1 MIEMILIFWRL
12 FLKNVVVNVLT
23 AVLLAK
29 WLRRFVKVR
38 VCFKIYSVKQMTRLL
53 SVIMASNFRVSPL
66 FPVHW
71 VLLKSFL
78 LCQPYELLNP

>member
-12 FLKNVVVNVLT
+12 FVKNVVVNVLT

-29 WLRRFVKVR
+29 WLRPFVKVR
-38 VCFKIYSVKQMTRLL
+38 VCFKIYGVKQMTPLL

-66 FPVHW
+66 FPMHW
-71 VLLKSFL
+71 ALLKSFL
-78 LCQPYELLNP
+78 LCQSYELLNP